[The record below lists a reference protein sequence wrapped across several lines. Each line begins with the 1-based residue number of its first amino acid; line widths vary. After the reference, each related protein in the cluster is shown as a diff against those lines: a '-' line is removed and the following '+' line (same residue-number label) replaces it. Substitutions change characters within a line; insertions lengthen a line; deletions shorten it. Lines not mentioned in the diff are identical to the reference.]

1 MTIEVCLMKQR
12 VKRAICRSLRQF
24 SYNAIFS
31 IKLTLPTMI
40 KEREHVLREVLSKVL
55 KYVYIR
61 VESLDDLLREID
73 ASFLE
78 GCERDVS
85 RG

>member
-1 MTIEVCLMKQR
+1 
-12 VKRAICRSLRQF
+12 
-24 SYNAIFS
+24 
-31 IKLTLPTMI
+31 MI
-40 KEREHVLREVLSKVL
+40 KEREHFLREVLSKVL

-61 VESLDDLLREID
+61 VERLDDLLREID

-78 GCERDVS
+78 GGERDVS

>member
-1 MTIEVCLMKQR
+1 
-12 VKRAICRSLRQF
+12 
-24 SYNAIFS
+24 
-31 IKLTLPTMI
+31 MI

>member
-1 MTIEVCLMKQR
+1 
-12 VKRAICRSLRQF
+12 
-24 SYNAIFS
+24 
-31 IKLTLPTMI
+31 MI

-61 VESLDDLLREID
+61 VERLDDLLREID

-78 GCERDVS
+78 GRERDVS